1 MPLWAGMLRSV
12 ATVDAIA
19 GAMVDAGAGAG
30 AFFSLWAA
38 MVADSPA
45 RTMPGRAASTQRAAM
60 VATLQGD
67 PICATLTEF
76 RPLVPYCCLN
86 GKGGDPGA
94 ANPANHAMHA
104 LTLTA
109 KLSALFGG
117 SLLSLFVAGL
127 AVEDQRHFVACRASG
142 ASADACLLQI
152 SGR

>member
-1 MPLWAGMLRSV
+1 
-12 ATVDAIA
+12 
-19 GAMVDAGAGAG
+19 
-30 AFFSLWAA
+30 
-38 MVADSPA
+38 
-45 RTMPGRAASTQRAAM
+45 MPGPVASTQRPAT
-60 VATLQGD
+60 VATLLGD

-76 RPLVPYCCLN
+76 RPAMPYCCSN
-86 GKGGDPGA
+86 GKGREPDA
-94 ANPANHAMHA
+94 ASPANHAMQA

-117 SLLSLFVAGL
+117 SLFALFVAGL